1 MFVREVWEY
10 QLRASILKSSY
21 ERTYE
26 DKGEKQTNPKNYH
39 EKLYEYPP

>member
-1 MFVREVWEY
+1 MFVRESWEY
-10 QLRASILKSSY
+10 QLSASILKSSY

-26 DKGEKQTNPKNYH
+26 EKEEKQTNPKNSH